1 MSLKELRIR
10 DEYRSDRDHLIQDF
24 YIPCL
29 EQSSG
34 YSRAV
39 GFFSSSS
46 MAAVAQGLTAFV
58 RSEGWMRLV
67 TSPKLSSDDIEAISR
82 GLQGRDQV
90 IERALLRELE
100 QEDLEQVLKD
110 HLACLAWLLSQGV
123 LDIKL
128 AIPRNNRQWGIYHEK
143 LGVFEDGDLNYIA
156 FTGSANESSS
166 ALIDNFECLDVFTSW
181 DKRVQERAEKKRKNF
196 QRLWDNE
203 TPNVEILS
211 FPEAA
216 ARSLLQFC
224 PPSVPGWESWP
235 SKPIGVGDPSQ
246 GEYNGEPVSVSDP
259 GPAPTFLKVSL
270 RPRQIDALQAWQD
283 ANGRGILA
291 MATGTGKTIT
301 ALGAATSLKDLE
313 LVVIAAPTN
322 EIVQQWI
329 SELEARTNFHA
340 PIVATG
346 RAEAWREPLF
356 RKLRLL
362 KHGRFPQEKWPIIV
376 IGSYG
381 ELSKQ
386 ATLQLIDDVGGL
398 PDQSLLIGDEV
409 HTAGAL
415 TFRKLL
421 RDDFRYRLGL
431 SATPLRQYDE
441 EGTEVV
447 LDYFG
452 GIVYEFLL
460 EQAIAVGILC
470 EYEYHV
476 YLAELSEDEYDT
488 YKELTTQIGR
498 LLNSDNADDQEKAKR
513 LAIQRANI
521 LKSAASKLTA
531 LEDIIQR
538 HSPKRS
544 MVYCADIDQATEAS
558 RLLAHQ
564 GVRAVRYSSDDVNRR
579 RLLGE
584 FASGRLDA
592 LVAIKCL
599 DEGVDVPETD
609 LAIILASD
617 ASERQFV
624 QRRGRVLRASAGKA
638 FATVVDVL
646 VVPPSTESA
655 ASVVK
660 NEVRRFV
667 EFAKSARN
675 RMVAVNRLVHKLEP
689 YGITH
694 SDLL

>member
-1 MSLKELRIR
+1 MSLKELQIR
-10 DEYRSDRDHLIQDF
+10 EEYRSDRDHLIQDF

-46 MAAVAQGLTAFV
+46 MATVAQGLTAFV
-58 RSEGWMRLV
+58 RSQGRMRLV
-67 TSPKLSSDDIEAISR
+67 TSPKLSNDDVEAIAR

-100 QEDLEQVLKD
+100 HDLEQVLKD
-110 HLACLAWLLSQGV
+110 RLACLAWLLSQGV

-128 AIPRNNRQWGIYHEK
+128 AIPKNARQWGIYHEK
-143 LGVFEDGDLNYIA
+143 LGVFEDGDRNYIA

-181 DKRVQERAEKKRKNF
+181 DERVQERAQKKRENF
-196 QRLWDNE
+196 QRLWDDE

-216 ARSLLQFC
+216 AKSLLQFC
-224 PPSVPGWESWP
+224 PPSAPDWEPGL
-235 SKPIGVGDPSQ
+235 SKPIKARDPSH
-246 GEYNGEPVSVSDP
+246 GEYNGKPGSVSDP
-259 GPAPTFLKVSL
+259 GPTPTFLKVSL

-301 ALGAATSLKDLE
+301 ALGAATSLKGLE

-362 KHGRFPQEKWPIIV
+362 KHGRFPQEKRPIIV

-381 ELSKQ
+381 ELSKEG
-386 ATLQLIDDVGGL
+386 TLQLIDDVGGL

-409 HTAGAL
+409 HAAGAF
-415 TFRKLL
+415 TFRRLL

-476 YLAELSEDEYDT
+476 YLAELTDDEYDA

-498 LLNSDNADDQEKAKR
+498 LFNSDDADDREKAKR

-521 LKSAASKLTA
+521 LKSAASKLMA
-531 LEDIIQR
+531 LEDIIHR
-538 HSPKRS
+538 HPPKRS

-564 GVRAVRYSSDDVNRR
+564 GFRAVRYSSDDANRR
-579 RLLGE
+579 ALLSE

-599 DEGVDVPETD
+599 DEGVDVPDTD

-655 ASVVK
+655 TSVLK
-660 NEVRRFV
+660 NEVRRFI

>member
-1 MSLKELRIR
+1 MSLKELQLR
-10 DEYRSDRDHLIQDF
+10 DEYRSDRDHLVQDF
-24 YIPCL
+24 YVPCL
-29 EQSSG
+29 EQASD

-58 RSEGWMRLV
+58 RSEGRMRLV
-67 TSPKLSSDDIEAISR
+67 TSPKLSKDDIEAITR
-82 GLQGRDQV
+82 GLRERDQV
-90 IERALLRELE
+90 IEQALLRELE
-100 QEDLEQVLKD
+100 QDLEQVLKD
-110 HLACLAWLLSQGV
+110 RLGCLAWLLAQGV

-128 AIPRNNRQWGIYHEK
+128 AIPKNPHQWGIYHEK
-143 LGVFEDGDLNYIA
+143 LGVFEDSDHNYIT
-156 FTGSANESSS
+156 FTGSANESLS
-166 ALIDNFECLDVFTSW
+166 ALISNFECLDVFTSW
-181 DKRVQERAEKKRKNF
+181 DERVQDRAQKKRENF
-196 QRLWDNE
+196 QRLWDDE
-203 TPNVEILS
+203 TPNVEVLS

-216 ARSLLQFC
+216 AQSLLQFC
-224 PPSVPGWESWP
+224 PPSAPHWEPELSQ
-235 SKPIGVGDPSQ
+235 PIKARDPSQ
-246 GEYNGEPVSVSDP
+246 GEYHSERSSGSDP
-259 GPAPTFLKVSL
+259 EQTPTFLKVSL

-322 EIVQQWI
+322 EIVQQWV
-329 SELEARTNFHA
+329 SELESRTSFNA

-346 RAEAWREPLF
+346 RAEAWRETLF

-362 KHGRFPQEKWPIIV
+362 KHGRFPSEKRPIIV

-381 ELSKQ
+381 ELSKE

-398 PDQSLLIGDEV
+398 PEQSLLIGDEV

-415 TFRKLL
+415 TFRRLL

-476 YLAELSEDEYDT
+476 YLAELSDDEYDA
-488 YKELTTQIGR
+488 YKELTTQMGR
-498 LLNSDNADDQEKAKR
+498 LLNSDDADDREKAKC

-521 LKSAASKLTA
+521 LKSAASKLKA

-538 HSPKRS
+538 HPPKRS

-564 GVRAVRYSSDDVNRR
+564 GVRAVRYSSDDANRGG
-579 RLLGE
+579 LLAE

-655 ASVVK
+655 VSVLK
-660 NEVRRFV
+660 NEVRRFI